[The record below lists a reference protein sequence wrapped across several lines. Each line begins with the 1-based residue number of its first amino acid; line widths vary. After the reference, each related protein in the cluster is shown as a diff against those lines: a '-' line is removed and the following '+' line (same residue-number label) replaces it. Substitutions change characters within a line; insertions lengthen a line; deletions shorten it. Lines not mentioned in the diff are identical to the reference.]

1 MTERIIVAVVI
12 LFFYGMAMA
21 YIGFYIGTRWR
32 KP

>member
-1 MTERIIVAVVI
+1 MTKVDIVAVVI

-21 YIGFYIGTRWR
+21 YIGFYIGHGGR